1 MLVTRVSKFAASVI
15 VAVAALTVSA
25 GAVEFSGN
33 VADGAGTVQV
43 DPTPTA
49 TATPHPGASPQGDV
63 TWGG

>member
-1 MLVTRVSKFAASVI
+1 VPVTRVSKFAASVI

-25 GAVEFSGN
+25 GAAEFSGN

-49 TATPHPGASPQGDV
+49 TPHPGVSPQGDV